1 MTELTGARARKAQ
14 TLTRITATINA
25 LEHQHEKIGG
35 PQILSPDSSCAYIA
49 LSDIRV
55 WLGTSNGQEVT
66 TIRYVD
72 ISALA
77 ITDPLGED
85 DVWLRITAGGI
96 VWSIDVGSS
105 DIATG
110 LFKTISRYTVA
121 AAYEPDDY

>member
-1 MTELTGARARKAQ
+1 MTELTGTKARKAQ
-14 TLTRITATINA
+14 SLTRIMATLNA
-25 LEHQHEKIGG
+25 LKHKHESIGG
-35 PQILSPDSSCAYIA
+35 PQLLSPDSSCVYIA

-55 WLGTSNGQEVT
+55 WLGTSKGQEVT

-72 ISALA
+72 ISALT

-85 DVWLRITAGGI
+85 DVWIRITAGGI

-105 DIATG
+105 DIAIG
-110 LFKTISRYTVA
+110 LFKNISRYTVA

>member
-1 MTELTGARARKAQ
+1 MSELTGARARKAQ

-25 LEHQHEKIGG
+25 LKHKHEKIGG